1 MALPKDATFTQ
12 FGNIALDGGDAAP
25 ASQTA
30 GANNQSKPMLV
41 DAYGRPWVNLLG
53 STPSGSMK
61 EIPVPGAT
69 ADAVDSLQ
77 HFAHIGSNPTAFV
90 ATGPVKFY
98 LASAFNAVTA
108 DRWLQVFDLPGG
120 AAPPDTSVPIFQV
133 AMHSSSADDSQ
144 EINFMNLGVL
154 LDDNLKVAI
163 STTPNVL
170 TAAGASPYWFHVLYW
185 NQ

>member
-1 MALPKDATFTQ
+1 MALPKDASFTQ
-12 FGNIALDGGDAAP
+12 FGNVALDGGDAAP

-30 GANNQSKPMLV
+30 ATNNQSKPMLV

-53 STPSGSMK
+53 TSPTGSMK

-77 HFAHIGSNPTAFV
+77 HFAHVGNDPTAFV
-90 ATGPVKFY
+90 AAGPVKFY
-98 LASAFNAVTA
+98 LASAFNAVA
-108 DRWLQVFDLPGG
+108 VDRWLQVFDLPGV
-120 AAPPDTSVPIFQV
+120 AAPPDASVPIFQV
-133 AMHSSSADDSQ
+133 AMRQSDADVSD

-170 TAAGASPYWFHVLYW
+170 TAAGASAYWFHVLYW